1 MPSFFGTSSPKIIVA
16 IVARTS
22 PKVTEMLGT
31 RTLGHSDSGQRALD
45 QRGDR
50 RLGKE
55 PDDQV
60 GQRDADLGPGELR
73 GQGSQCSPYALGLSV
88 ALAGC
93 LLHRSSVDGDQGELG
108 CPEDPTCEH
117 QAHRDP
123 EQQPFHADHCG
134 GSLSGDVRP
143 ATRAGGRLSVR
154 TGTVGG
160 SKYLGS
166 GRGESVLRFSGV
178 AVSHAGLV
186 RSGNEDSGFLG
197 PTCMLVADGVG
208 GAAAG
213 EVASATTAYVVSALA
228 LGDAQGDPV
237 EMLQGGVRMAQE
249 QIALGVRRDPA
260 RSGMATTLTALAT
273 DGERFG
279 LAHVGDSRGYVFRD
293 GRLSRLTQDHTYVQ
307 HLVDEGTLPAED
319 VAMHPWRHV
328 VLRSVNGTVAE
339 LGDVAPVSLAVGDR
353 VLLASDG
360 LTDLVSEAQIESL
373 VERHPD
379 DAAAEALLDAA
390 LAAGGRDNV
399 TCLLATVIDGSEGV
413 AEGTLVGAARDPRN
427 VVDAAAVRMPNT
439 A

>member
-1 MPSFFGTSSPKIIVA
+1 M
-16 IVARTS
+16 
-22 PKVTEMLGT
+22 
-31 RTLGHSDSGQRALD
+31 
-45 QRGDR
+45 
-50 RLGKE
+50 
-55 PDDQV
+55 
-60 GQRDADLGPGELR
+60 
-73 GQGSQCSPYALGLSV
+73 
-88 ALAGC
+88 
-93 LLHRSSVDGDQGELG
+93 
-108 CPEDPTCEH
+108 
-117 QAHRDP
+117 
-123 EQQPFHADHCG
+123 
-134 GSLSGDVRP
+134 
-143 ATRAGGRLSVR
+143 
-154 TGTVGG
+154 
-160 SKYLGS
+160 
-166 GRGESVLRFSGV
+166 LRFSGV

-213 EVASATTAYVVSALA
+213 EVASATAAYVVSALA
-228 LGDAQGDPV
+228 LGDPQGDPV
-237 EMLQGGVRMAQE
+237 EMLQGGVRLAQE
-249 QIALGVRRDPA
+249 QIAVGVRRDPE
-260 RSGMATTLTALAT
+260 RTGMATTLTALAT

-293 GRLSRLTQDHTYVQ
+293 GRLARLTRDHTYVQ

-319 VAMHPWRHV
+319 VAVHPWRHV

-339 LGDVAPVSLAVGDR
+339 LGDVDPVSLEVGDR

-360 LTDLVSEAQIESL
+360 LTDLVTEAQIESL

-399 TCLLATVIDGSEGV
+399 TCLLATVIAGSEGV